1 MARVLDLNCVQNS
14 IMDLTLQDE
23 ARTVFHLDI
32 PTEELVREF
41 EAMIPELDD
50 LKKGDR
56 AAINKIFEVAA
67 KLISIN
73 LDYIQV
79 TAEELRSV
87 YRMNV
92 ISALNFFSAYMDAL
106 ESLANEKN

>member
-1 MARVLDLNCVQNS
+1 MARILDLNCMQSS
-14 IMDLTLQDE
+14 IMDVTLQDE

-32 PTEELVREF
+32 PTEELVQEF
-41 EAMIPELDD
+41 EAMLPELDS

-56 AAINKIFEVAA
+56 QAVNNIFEVAA
-67 KLISIN
+67 KLISCN
-73 LDYIQV
+73 LDFITV
-79 TAEELRSV
+79 TAAELRGA

-106 ESLANEKN
+106 EALTNEKN